1 MLDSIIVGYGLA
13 VFHFAWQLKQQNK
26 KYLIISNNSP
36 GSSRTAAGICNP
48 TVLKRYTMAWQGA
61 DFLNYAIPH
70 YQRCEDELQAPIFD
84 LLPIHRYFYKSVE
97 QNDWLVA
104 AQREGLSSYLIPKP
118 VLTSAPYL
126 KRNAGYGIV
135 KSVGRLRINSLLNHF
150 QNQSDPATFK
160 TEEFDYKALEVFKD
174 KISYQGIEAK
184 NIIFC
189 EGSLLNKNPW
199 FNYLPLL
206 GSKGESLE
214 IKAPGLP
221 RNEIMKASLFISPI
235 KEELFWVGASFS
247 PKDKDHSPTVKG
259 KEWLLKRLGEFI
271 TIPFEI
277 VSHNAAIR
285 PTVLD
290 RRPLLGAHPEHS
302 NVYVF
307 NGLGTRGVL
316 MAPMLSKW
324 LYESIHEGKQI
335 PQEVAIDRFESY
347 FCRPNKIHV

>member
-1 MLDSIIVGYGLA
+1 M
-13 VFHFAWQLKQQNK
+13 
-26 KYLIISNNSP
+26 
-36 GSSRTAAGICNP
+36 
-48 TVLKRYTMAWQGA
+48 
-61 DFLNYAIPH
+61 
-70 YQRCEDELQAPIFD
+70 
-84 LLPIHRYFYKSVE
+84 
-97 QNDWLVA
+97 
-104 AQREGLSSYLIPKP
+104 
-118 VLTSAPYL
+118 
-126 KRNAGYGIV
+126 
-135 KSVGRLRINSLLNHF
+135 
-150 QNQSDPATFK
+150 
-160 TEEFDYKALEVFKD
+160 
-174 KISYQGIEAK
+174 
-184 NIIFC
+184 
-189 EGSLLNKNPW
+189 
-199 FNYLPLL
+199 
-206 GSKGESLE
+206 
-214 IKAPGLP
+214 P
-221 RNEIMKASLFISPI
+221 RNEIMKASLFILPI

-247 PKDKDHSPTVKG
+247 PKDKDLSPTVKG

-324 LYESIHEGKQI
+324 LYKSIHEGKQI